1 MHGEDCSQDS
11 GGSGS
16 DLYLQKKENLPLR
29 GLRPQVVPKGPSPK
43 RRIGLLDM
51 NRGFDD
57 SLARS
62 IVQLKSEFVKNN
74 NHKGLLSEVLPAGPS
89 PLDIKS
95 STLEYLHRFARA
107 NPMYLKSYSSRIS
120 EVDCVVYEGDINSY
134 WLGSKKHDTSY
145 QPFYPT
151 WMLSAFALASVTKS
165 LGFEQIV
172 DIGSGDGRIAY
183 CARLLGM
190 EAFGI
195 EIDED
200 LARVQNQISH
210 ETGIEFGAIRADATR
225 FDYRSLPLSRPMFF
239 ISGLPEMGEMLANSV
254 LSQVKSI
261 ENISNVAGF
270 NLMGSHTMK
279 PMSRDHTESGWGG
292 IISSFGL
299 EISCTVTLPTF
310 WTSDHRLDTPYV
322 YTRCR

>member
-1 MHGEDCSQDS
+1 
-11 GGSGS
+11 
-16 DLYLQKKENLPLR
+16 LP
-29 GLRPQVVPKGPSPK
+29 GLWPQVVAKGPAPE
-43 RRIGLLDM
+43 RGIGLLDM
-51 NRGFDD
+51 NQSLDD

-62 IVQLKSEFVKNN
+62 IVELKREFVKSNK
-74 NHKGLLSEVLPAGPS
+74 HRGALSEVLPSGPS
-89 PLDIKS
+89 LLEIDDTTI
-95 STLEYLHRFARA
+95 EYLHRFARA
-107 NPMYLKSYSSRIS
+107 NPIYLKSYSSRVS
-120 EVDCVVYEGDINSY
+120 ECDCVVYEGDINSY

-151 WMLSAFALASVTKS
+151 WILSAFALASVTKL
-165 LGFEQIV
+165 LGYGQVV

-200 LARVQNQISH
+200 LCGVQNKISSQ
-210 ETGIEFGAIRADATR
+210 TGIEYSAIRADATR

-254 LSQVKSI
+254 IRKVRSI
-261 ENISNVAGF
+261 ENMDDSAGF
-270 NLMGSHTMK
+270 NLIGSHTMK
-279 PMSRDHTESGWGG
+279 PMSRDHTEAGWGG
-292 IISSFGL
+292 IIASFGL

-310 WTSDHRLDTPYV
+310 WTLDHHLDTPYL

>member
-1 MHGEDCSQDS
+1 M
-11 GGSGS
+11 
-16 DLYLQKKENLPLR
+16 
-29 GLRPQVVPKGPSPK
+29 
-43 RRIGLLDM
+43 II
-51 NRGFDD
+51 GFDD
-57 SLARS
+57 SIARS
-62 IVQLKSEFVKNN
+62 IVQLKSDFVKSS
-74 NHKGLLSEVLPAGPS
+74 NHISFLSEVLPAGHS
-89 PLDIKS
+89 QLDIES
-95 STLEYLHRFARA
+95 SHLEYLHRFARA
-107 NPMYLKSYSSRIS
+107 NPIYSKSYNSRIS
-120 EVDCVVYEGDINSY
+120 TVDCIVYEGDISNY

-151 WMLSAFALASVTKS
+151 WILSAYALAQVTKS

-200 LARVQNQISH
+200 LARVQTQISSQ
-210 ETGIEFGAIRADATR
+210 TGIEYTAIRADATR
-225 FDYRSLPLSRPMFF
+225 FDYRTLPLFRPMFF

-254 LSQVKSI
+254 IRQVRSI
-261 ENISNVAGF
+261 EKIGHSAGF

-279 PMSRDHTESGWGG
+279 PMSRDQTELGWGG
-292 IISSFGL
+292 VIANFGL
-299 EISCTVTLPTF
+299 EKCCTVTLPTF
-310 WTSDHRLDTPYV
+310 WTADHPLDTPYV

>member
-1 MHGEDCSQDS
+1 MRQD
-11 GGSGS
+11 
-16 DLYLQKKENLPLR
+16 L
-29 GLRPQVVPKGPSPK
+29 
-43 RRIGLLDM
+43 
-51 NRGFDD
+51 D

-62 IVQLKSEFVKNN
+62 IVELKSQFVKNRN
-74 NHKGLLSEVLPAGPS
+74 RVSLLSEVLPAGPTKFG
-89 PLDIKS
+89 IAS
-95 STLEYLHRFARA
+95 SQLEYLHGFARA
-107 NPMYLKSYSSRIS
+107 NPIYLKSYSSRIS
-120 EVDCVVYEGDINSY
+120 EIDCVVYEGDINSY

-151 WMLSAFALASVTKS
+151 WILSAFALASVTRS
-165 LGFEQIV
+165 LGFDQVV

-200 LARVQNQISH
+200 LARLQNQVSH
-210 ETGIEFGAIRADATR
+210 QTGIEYTTIVADATR

-254 LSQVKSI
+254 ISHVRSI
-261 ENISNVAGF
+261 ENIGALAGF

-279 PMSRDHTESGWGG
+279 RMSRDHTESGWGG
-292 IISSFGL
+292 TIASFGL
-299 EISCTVTLPTF
+299 EVSCTVTLPTF
-310 WTSDHRLDTPYV
+310 WTSDQRFDTPYV
-322 YTRCR
+322 YTRSR